1 MYMNAFT
8 SLRSRLC
15 SKTYI
20 IKIVL
25 NSFSAAEVP
34 ENKLQEFLDFFFF
47 LFKVNIL
54 QRYCNVKLALS
65 LVSKLTFRKINSAVK
80 GCDANFA
87 SGKTYKFPK
96 NFYRKN

>member
-20 IKIVL
+20 IKIML

-34 ENKLQEFLDFFFF
+34 ENKLQEFLDFFF

-54 QRYCNVKLALS
+54 QMYCNVKLALS
-65 LVSKLTFRKINSAVK
+65 LVSKLTFRKIHSAVK

-87 SGKTYKFPK
+87 SG
-96 NFYRKN
+96 